1 MGHYIQCMK
10 YGLKSLVLAIAL
22 LMTLGISG
30 DHASVSS
37 CPVSNT
43 TNLKIIED
51 FLTKPHWSEE
61 RAATGTSGLAI
72 SKISL
77 LTNSTYSTTCTSLNA
92 IYTEALQ
99 ELNGLGEKAY
109 NVTYFTAG
117 GKFFVL
123 ITLRQSTTVGYVTT
137 GLGFIDVYNSNLS
150 LIKGYAF

>member
-1 MGHYIQCMK
+1 MK
-10 YGLKSLVLAIAL
+10 YELRSLL
-22 LMTLGISG
+22 LPITLCMTSGISG
-30 DHASVSS
+30 AHSSDYS

-43 TNLKIIED
+43 TNRKIIDD

-61 RAATGTSGLAI
+61 RVATGTIGLTI
-72 SKISL
+72 SQISV
-77 LTNSTYSTTCTSLNA
+77 LTDSTSSTTCTSLNA

-137 GLGFIDVYNSNLS
+137 GLGFIDIYNSNLS